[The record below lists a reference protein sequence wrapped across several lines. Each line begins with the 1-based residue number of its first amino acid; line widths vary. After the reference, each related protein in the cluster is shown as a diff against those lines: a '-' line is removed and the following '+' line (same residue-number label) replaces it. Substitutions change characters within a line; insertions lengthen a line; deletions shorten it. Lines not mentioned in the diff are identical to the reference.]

1 MGCGKRGIDE
11 RTPYLRRT
19 GWGLERN
26 AVDTPNDQ
34 ARACVGTAVRGS
46 VGVCKLG
53 FVQRLSDATAV
64 VDEEAAVDLF
74 Y

>member
-1 MGCGKRGIDE
+1 MDP
-11 RTPYLRRT
+11 PY
-19 GWGLERN
+19 
-26 AVDTPNDQ
+26 DQ

-53 FVQRLSDATAV
+53 FVQRLSDTTAI